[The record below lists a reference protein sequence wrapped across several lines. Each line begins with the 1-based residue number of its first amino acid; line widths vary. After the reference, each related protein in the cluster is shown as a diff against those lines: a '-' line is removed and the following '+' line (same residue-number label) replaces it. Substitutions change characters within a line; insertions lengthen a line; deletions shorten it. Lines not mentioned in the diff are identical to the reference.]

1 MQDKEITSIVWF
13 TENLRTHDNFVLHA
27 AMNSSN
33 KVIAV
38 YQIDIDGFKK
48 TKYGFKKTDKFRA
61 NFLIESLKCLK
72 EQLETLN
79 VPLFISSDK
88 TLSDIRPLFK
98 EYNIKHIFIQKEW
111 TRNELLR
118 FNIIK
123 NLAGKS
129 VEVNEIYDQFLYHPE
144 DYPFNY
150 NEIPEVFTRFRK
162 IVEKKV
168 SVRETVNC
176 TKQNKI
182 SISNNKTKIPT
193 LKELGFEEFKV
204 NKKSAFP
211 FKGGAK
217 NALDRLENY
226 TFTTKLIGNYK
237 NTRNGLLGV
246 DYSSKLSPWLSN
258 GSLSPR
264 QVYWKIKDFEKEF
277 YSNQSTYWLIFELI
291 WRDFFKYISLKHKDS
306 IFKIG
311 GILNKTYSWSNN
323 IVFVKKWINGNTEN
337 DFINANMIELKNTGW
352 MSNRGRQNVA
362 SYFSKIQKLDW
373 RIGAAYFESLL
384 IDYDVHSNYGNWMYL
399 AGVGNDPR
407 DREFNINRQA
417 DIYDKD
423 YKFRKNWLKY
433 E

>member
-48 TKYGFKKTDKFRA
+48 TKYGFKKTEKFRA

-79 VPLFISSDK
+79 VPLFISSEK

-98 EYNIKHIFIQKEW
+98 EHNIKHIFIQKEW
-111 TRNELLR
+111 TRNELSR
-118 FNIIK
+118 VNIIK

-162 IVEKKV
+162 IVEKEV

-193 LKELGFEEFKV
+193 LKELGFEKFKV

-264 QVYWKIKDFEKEF
+264 QVYWKIKGFEKEF

-311 GILNKTYSWSNN
+311 GILNKSYSWSNN

-423 YKFRKNWLKY
+423 YKFRKKWLKY

>member
-1 MQDKEITSIVWF
+1 MQDTEITSIVWF
-13 TENLRTHDNFVLHA
+13 TENLRTHDNSVLRA
-27 AMNSSN
+27 AMNSSE

-48 TKYGFKKTDKFRA
+48 TKYGFKKTEKFRT
-61 NFLIESLKCLK
+61 NFLVESLKCLK

-88 TLSDIRPLFK
+88 TLGDIKPLFK

-111 TRNELLR
+111 TRNEISR
-118 FNIIK
+118 INIIK
-123 NLAGKS
+123 NLAGNS
-129 VEVNEIYDQFLYHPE
+129 VKVDEIYDQFLFHPE

-150 NEIPEVFTRFRK
+150 SEIPEVFTRFRK

-182 SISNNKTKIPT
+182 PISNNKTKIPT

-204 NKKSAFP
+204 NKKSVFP
-211 FKGGAK
+211 FKGGSK
-217 NALDRLENY
+217 NALDRLESY

-311 GILNKTYSWSNN
+311 GILNKSYSWSNN

-362 SYFSKIQKLDW
+362 SYFSKIHKLDW

-423 YKFRKNWLKY
+423 YKFRNNWLKY